1 MRLEPY
7 MDFGNER
14 QFSVNDAFLCRVNR
28 FDYIRLISCLCRF
41 FGSGFFMEK
50 YRLLNQALK
59 QNLCEILFIFALVVK
74 RNVAWSR
81 QRLCLV
87 SLGQLMQVGS
97 KNE

>member
-1 MRLEPY
+1 
-7 MDFGNER
+7 
-14 QFSVNDAFLCRVNR
+14 
-28 FDYIRLISCLCRF
+28 
-41 FGSGFFMEK
+41 MEK